1 MKGNQE
7 HMSKHRP
14 VATIKLT
21 DATLEAAYL
30 VDAVQGLMTRVR
42 MTSDKGLKAAI
53 DYLAEWS
60 EEEQNEEDRP
70 QIEAMLGLLQE
81 QHALGPLDDEDED
94 EDGDEEDS
102 NEEEDDSA
110 AQALKEE
117 DDGNTGNTGGT
128 LQ

>member
-1 MKGNQE
+1 
-7 HMSKHRP
+7 MSKHRP